1 MRFFSVL
8 SLCAF
13 FLLSPP
19 TTTAQDDLA
28 SVATL
33 HLADGTSVALVEWKL
48 TYEFATWRQ
57 KEPVS
62 SAKPQTREHPMLV
75 LGKKTYPVKG
85 ETMTFTHDETGD
97 SVRVSSLSLKKAG
110 VLKVEIPAR
119 EVLAPD
125 LDKGYFYQPRSLDV
139 AGKTLSGIE
148 RSFCVVSFSSLVDCG
163 ATPGTRVVKI
173 DFN

>member
-1 MRFFSVL
+1 MMRFSML
-8 SLCAF
+8 SLCA
-13 FLLSPP
+13 LLLFSPG
-19 TTTAQDDLA
+19 TAPAQEELS

-48 TYEFATWRQ
+48 TYEFATWRH

-85 ETMTFTHDETGD
+85 DTLTFRHEETNESFRVTAVNLKTG
-97 SVRVSSLSLKKAG
+97 SLKI
-110 VLKVEIPAR
+110 EIPAR
-119 EVLAPD
+119 EILAPD
-125 LDKGYFYQPRSLDV
+125 LDKGFFYQPRSLDV

-148 RSFCVVSFSSLVDCG
+148 RSFCVVSFSALVDCG

>member
-1 MRFFSVL
+1 MRFFSLL

-13 FLLSPP
+13 FLLSPR
-19 TTTAQDDLA
+19 TAPAQEELA

-48 TYEFATWRQ
+48 TYEFAIWRQ

-62 SAKPQTREHPMLV
+62 SAKPQTREHPMLI
-75 LGKKTYPVKG
+75 LGKKAYPVKG
-85 ETMTFTHDETGD
+85 DTLTVTHEETAD
-97 SVRVSSLSLKKAG
+97 SVRVTSVNLKKAG
-110 VLKVEIPAR
+110 SLKIEIPAR
-119 EVLAPD
+119 DVLAPD
-125 LDKGYFYQPRSLDV
+125 LDKVYFYQPRSLDV

-148 RSFCVVSFSSLVDCG
+148 RSFCVVSFSALVDCG

>member
-1 MRFFSVL
+1 MMRFSML
-8 SLCAF
+8 SLCA
-13 FLLSPP
+13 LLLISPL
-19 TTTAQDDLA
+19 TAPAQEELA

-62 SAKPQTREHPMLV
+62 SAKAQTREHPMLI

-85 ETMTFTHDETGD
+85 DTVTFTHEETDD
-97 SVRVSSLSLKKAG
+97 SFRVTSINLKTGA
-110 VLKVEIPAR
+110 LKVEIPAR
-119 EVLAPD
+119 DVLAPD
-125 LDKGYFYQPRSLDV
+125 LDKGFFYQPRSLDV

-148 RSFCVVSFSSLVDCG
+148 RSFCMVSFSALVDCG
-163 ATPGTRVVKI
+163 STPGTRVVKI